1 MRVRVLGV
9 LVCFVLIASLFS
21 LAGAEEAKKAAATH
35 EYIGAKKCMM
45 CHKKDGIAESW
56 QATKHATAWDNLS
69 EEDKKN
75 EALKPFYTTGT
86 DAKGELLTG
95 IQCEACHGPGSDYK
109 VKSIMEDKE
118 KAIANG
124 LVIPDAKTCAKC
136 HNEKAPTA
144 ALVASAKDFDFE
156 KMKTKGAHAPAVKA
170 TEEKKTE

>member
-9 LVCFVLIASLFS
+9 LICFVLIAGLFS
-21 LAGAEEAKKAAATH
+21 LAGAEEAKKATH
-35 EYIGAKKCMM
+35 EYIGAKKCIM
-45 CHKKDGIAESW
+45 CHKKDGVGESW
-56 QATKHATAWDNLS
+56 EATKHATAWDNLS

-109 VKSIMEDKE
+109 SKSIMEDKE

-124 LVIPDAKTCAKC
+124 LVIPTAETCMKC
-136 HNEKAPTA
+136 HNEKAPSA
-144 ALVASAKDFDFE
+144 ALAATAKGFDFE
-156 KMKTKGAHAPAVKA
+156 KMKAKGVHAMPTKG
-170 TEEKKTE
+170 EEAEDKE